1 MNTHAQN
8 PSISVLPSQINHHLY
23 FLFKR
28 FKQNDL
34 HLENL
39 SPRRPPSMQFL
50 ACKNNSTTFTTY
62 KEEKIPHYY
71 LLLFFIKLKIVLLVP
86 TTYIFFLF
94 FLTHNY
100 PGPLKANNLISS
112 ILIITQLTSSK
123 WSCIY
128 SLRRYLV
135 TKQVCSLSF
144 LFILLKFLLDK
155 GS

>member
-1 MNTHAQN
+1 MIKPQGINLLLVFGGVSHDYHIIKRNEYTRTN

-94 FLTHNY
+94 IFN
-100 PGPLKANNLISS
+100 S
-112 ILIITQLTSSK
+112 
-123 WSCIY
+123 
-128 SLRRYLV
+128 
-135 TKQVCSLSF
+135 
-144 LFILLKFLLDK
+144 
-155 GS
+155 